1 MGSERFRVVVG
12 YVVITMVW
20 GSTWLVIKIGLET
33 MPPFLSAGI
42 RFVVASLILFLIIRV
57 RRLPIPFTPEAWK
70 TYVALGILAFSVPF
84 ALVYWGEQYISSSLS
99 CILFGALPFWVA
111 LFSHWFSDT
120 EKMDAYKFAGT
131 IIGFLGIVVIFSPG
145 LSWTGR
151 EALGGMAA
159 MLAATMLQAYSLIP
173 VKKHGRAISPFV
185 MNFVGMTMGAVFL
198 LALGLLTERDRPIT
212 LNAPALGS
220 ILYLAVFGSVVA
232 FVTYYWLLKRVQAV
246 YLSLSSFITPIVA
259 VILGALLLGET
270 LDRTVFIGGFLVL
283 AGIAVANVKGLASRT
298 RLTASRTRT

>member
-1 MGSERFRVVVG
+1 MHSDRFRIIAG
-12 YVVITMVW
+12 FVVITAVW

-42 RFVVASLILFLIIRV
+42 RFVVASLILLLIIRL

-70 TYVALGILAFSVPF
+70 TYSAVGIMAFSIPF
-84 ALVYWGEQYISSSLS
+84 ALVYWGEQFISSSLS

-111 LFSHWFSDT
+111 LFSHWFSAT
-120 EKMDAYKFAGT
+120 EKMDGFKFAGT
-131 IIGFLGIVVIFSPG
+131 IVGFLGIVVIFSPG
-145 LSWTGR
+145 LTWSGG

-173 VKKHGRAISPFV
+173 VKKYGKEINPFV
-185 MNFVGMTMGAVFL
+185 MNFVGMVMGALFL
-198 LALGLLTERDRPIT
+198 LMLGLLTERDRPIT
-212 LNAPALGS
+212 LSLPAIGS

-232 FVTYYWLLKRVQAV
+232 FVTYYWLLKKVQAV

-270 LDRTVFIGGFLVL
+270 LDSMVYIGGVLVL
-283 AGIAVANVKGLASRT
+283 AGIAVANFRG
-298 RLTASRTRT
+298 LTARARQTA